1 MLVRLVAYCRS
12 RGIRCE
18 IVAAHVD
25 GVPNPDS
32 SSVALIPSFASIRP
46 LLWHPLQK
54 IFLENHIQ
62 EFNPDIIHVHGVF
75 SWIQRKVILAARKK
89 GIPIVLSAHGMLEPW
104 FRARW
109 GRGKRL
115 YWNTMVRPVL
125 QQVDCL
131 HAITQRESESLFLA
145 FPGVP
150 QVRIPNAIDL
160 KTSWKCSPTI
170 PDEDRYFLF
179 LGRLHPI
186 KGLDLLIAAFS
197 RLEREGYKL
206 VVAGPDYSA
215 EYSRY
220 LKQLVK
226 DHGLERSVFFIG
238 PVQRERKESLLSRA
252 WAVVVPSYSEVIAL
266 VNLESAAAYTP
277 TITTTQTGLLDW
289 EESGGVLVDPNA
301 MELADALRYAASWTL
316 SERMQR
322 GYLSRR
328 FVEERYSWDVVGD
341 RWMAAYQAIS
351 SGAPRNH
358 A

>member
-1 MLVRLVAYCRS
+1 M
-12 RGIRCE
+12 
-18 IVAAHVD
+18 
-25 GVPNPDS
+25 
-32 SSVALIPSFASIRP
+32 
-46 LLWHPLQK
+46 
-54 IFLENHIQ
+54 
-62 EFNPDIIHVHGVF
+62 
-75 SWIQRKVILAARKK
+75 
-89 GIPIVLSAHGMLEPW
+89 
-104 FRARW
+104 
-109 GRGKRL
+109 
-115 YWNTMVRPVL
+115 RPVL
-125 QQVDCL
+125 QKVDCL
-131 HAITQRESESLFLA
+131 HAITPLESESLFLA

-150 QVRIPNAIDL
+150 QIRIPNAIDL
-160 KTSWKCSPTI
+160 GAWKRAPVS
-170 PDEDRYFLF
+170 PDEDRFFLF

-186 KGLDLLIAAFS
+186 KGLELLMDAFS
-197 RLEREGYKL
+197 RVEREGCRL
-206 VVAGPDYSA
+206 VIAGPDYSA

-220 LKQLVK
+220 LKQLVE

-238 PVQRERKESLLSRA
+238 PVQGERKELLLSRA

-277 TITTTQTGLLDW
+277 TITTTKTGLLDW
-289 EESGGVLVDPNA
+289 EESGGMLVDPNVA
-301 MELADALRYAASWTL
+301 ELADALRHAASWTL